1 MLMLSPK
8 DRKANGVSGGWRRHQ
23 TPTPSGTSRHFNPS
37 AEQTRRMK
45 CVPSDSS
52 HCLTNTSP
60 KPRGSMSEKEGLQ
73 DTYYSVALCRK
84 NTGPRVKR
92 LGVYRP
98 ATQFVSWGLGTSYST
113 SLCLNFQPIKCT
125 HTSHIWLSWGS
136 MRE

>member
-8 DRKANGVSGGWRRHQ
+8 DSKANGVSSGWKRHQ
-23 TPTPSGTSRHFNPS
+23 RPTPSGTSGHFNPS
-37 AEQTRRMK
+37 AEQRRRMK

-52 HCLTNTSP
+52 HCFTNTTL

-73 DTYYSVALCRK
+73 DTYYPAAWYRK

-98 ATQFVSWGLGTSYST
+98 ATQIVSCSLGTSYLT
-113 SLCLNFQPIKCT
+113 SVCLSFQPITCI
-125 HTSHIWLSWGS
+125 HTSHIWLLWGS

>member
-1 MLMLSPK
+1 MLGPPDDERIIHKDKSLYSPSVALSHYLSEDDMLMLSPK
-8 DRKANGVSGGWRRHQ
+8 DRKANGVSDGWRRHQ
-23 TPTPSGTSRHFNPS
+23 TPTPSGTSGHFNPS

-84 NTGPRVKR
+84 NTGPESK
-92 LGVYRP
+92 
-98 ATQFVSWGLGTSYST
+98 GLAST
-113 SLCLNFQPIKCT
+113 DQLLSL
-125 HTSHIWLSWGS
+125 
-136 MRE
+136 